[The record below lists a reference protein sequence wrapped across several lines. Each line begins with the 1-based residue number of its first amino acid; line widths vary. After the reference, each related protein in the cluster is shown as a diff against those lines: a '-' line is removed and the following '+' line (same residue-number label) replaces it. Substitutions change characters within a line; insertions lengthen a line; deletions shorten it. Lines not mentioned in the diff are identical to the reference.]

1 MKKVLTLAIMLLGMY
16 FASSAQVCKIS
27 DSGDNV
33 EVFSASLVDEHTV
46 SVVVGNDSQ
55 DKSANV
61 TVSVSVKYKNT
72 SNNTKE
78 YTFTGKVI
86 AKPNQTTEIK
96 VDIPEKD
103 NQGRTPVSVKVTGIT
118 GTKCL

>member
-1 MKKVLTLAIMLLGMY
+1 MLLGMY